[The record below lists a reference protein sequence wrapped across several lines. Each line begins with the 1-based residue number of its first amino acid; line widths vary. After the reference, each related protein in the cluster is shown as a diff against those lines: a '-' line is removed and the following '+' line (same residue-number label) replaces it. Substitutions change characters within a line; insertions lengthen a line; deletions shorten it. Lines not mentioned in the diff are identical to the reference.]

1 MGSHSTEISVPARW
15 TEFPRLVAA
24 TDAWAA
30 AAGLAGLSVQR
41 LQLALEELFTN
52 TLEHGFGAE
61 NGSLVRL
68 EISCQGNRLTLRYRD
83 EAPPFDTSLPRPQA
97 PDELRVG
104 GYGLNV
110 LRTMALAFRYRRAD
124 GANETEIEFLV

>member
-30 AAGLAGLSVQR
+30 AAGFAGLPVQR

-61 NGSLVRL
+61 NDSRVSLALSMEGS
-68 EISCQGNRLTLRYRD
+68 RLTLRYRD
-83 EAPPFDTSLPRPQA
+83 AAPPFDTSLTRPQV

-110 LRTMALAFRYRRAD
+110 LRTMAHAFRYRRVA
-124 GANETEIEFLV
+124 GANETEIEFLL